1 MSIDTRF
8 TAGAKLVKVESLTTL
23 LTNFRQQLER
33 ENGNTINRIDANVAE
48 LLSDLCHYL
57 ELSDSNRRKVIGANG
72 ARHVD
77 LAEGMFVNSTVR
89 H

>member
-48 LLSDLCHYL
+48 LLSDLCRYL

-77 LAEGMFVNSTVR
+77 FVEGAFVNSAIK

>member
-33 ENGNTINRIDANVAE
+33 ENGNTINRIDANAAE
-48 LLSDLCHYL
+48 LLSDLCRYL

-77 LAEGMFVNSTVR
+77 LVEGAFVNSTVR

>member
-1 MSIDTRF
+1 MSIDISF
-8 TAGAKLVKVESLTTL
+8 TTGAKLVKVESLTTL

-33 ENGNTINRIDANVAE
+33 DSGSTVNRIDTNAAE
-48 LLSDLCHYL
+48 LLSDLCRFL
-57 ELSDSNRRKVIGANG
+57 DLSEQNRRKVIGVNG

-77 LAEGMFVNSTVR
+77 FVEHTSFVTTVQ